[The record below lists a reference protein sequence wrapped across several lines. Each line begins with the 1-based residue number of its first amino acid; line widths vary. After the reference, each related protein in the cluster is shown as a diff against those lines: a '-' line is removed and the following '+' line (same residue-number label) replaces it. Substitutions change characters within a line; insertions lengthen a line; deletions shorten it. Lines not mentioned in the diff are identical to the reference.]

1 MSAHFVARVRKDGKI
16 TIPKEIRELLKI
28 EPHEFVDI
36 DIRIANWWDLLDWG
50 EMGEEAFNRLP
61 EEIRE
66 KIKRNLDAS
75 LT

>member
-36 DIRIANWWDLLDWG
+36 DIRIANWWDLLDWD

-66 KIKRNLDAS
+66 KIKEKILMRA
-75 LT
+75 

>member
-36 DIRIANWWDLLDWG
+36 DIRIANWWDLLDWDK
-50 EMGEEAFNRLP
+50 MGEEAFNRLP

-66 KIKRNLDAS
+66 KIKEKL